1 MKTLQDLFLDELA
14 DMYDAETRMTMALQR
29 MAKTANQVE
38 LSDVF
43 QAHYRETEGQIEKLE
58 QVFDAFGA
66 EARRN
71 KCEATVGLLEEEDK
85 VIAENTGSPTIDA
98 ALIAAGQKVEHY
110 EIASYGCLCEWARLL
125 GNEQAVDLLET
136 ILAEEKAADSRL
148 TLLAL
153 CCCNDYANQKA
164 VETSGNMLGP

>member
-1 MKTLQDLFLDELA
+1 MKTLQDLFLAELA
-14 DMYDAETRMTMALQR
+14 DIYDAETRMTMALQR

-43 QAHYRETEGQIEKLE
+43 QAHYRETEGQIQKLE
-58 QVFDAFGA
+58 QVFDAFGV
-66 EARRN
+66 EAKRN

-85 VIAENTGSPTIDA
+85 VIAENSGSRTMDA
-98 ALIAAGQKVEHY
+98 ALISAGQKIEHY
-110 EIASYGCLCEWARLL
+110 EIASYGCLRDWARLL
-125 GNEQAVDLLET
+125 GNKRAADLLET

-153 CCCNDYANQKA
+153 CCCNDYANPKE
-164 VETSGNMLGP
+164 VK

>member
-1 MKTLQDLFLDELA
+1 LKVTEHIAMKTLQDLFLAELA
-14 DMYDAETRMTMALQR
+14 DMYDAEMRMTMALQR

-43 QAHYRETEGQIEKLE
+43 QAHYRETEGQIKKLE

-66 EARRN
+66 EAKRT
-71 KCEATVGLLEEEDK
+71 KCEATMGLLEEEDK
-85 VIAENTGSPTIDA
+85 VIAENSGSPTMDA
-98 ALIAAGQKVEHY
+98 ALISAGQKAEHY
-110 EIASYGCLCEWARLL
+110 EIASYGCLRDWARLL
-125 GNEQAVDLLET
+125 GNQRAAELLET

-153 CCCNDYANQKA
+153 CCCNDSANPKHA
-164 VETSGNMLGP
+164 